1 MSCEI
6 NEKICD
12 KCEVNY
18 PISSYRKYNETS
30 IGKTCKK
37 CLNELD
43 KIRKKNL
50 AFLPQNHL
58 RKQSALVSSG
68 SHLHQQRHV
77 VTRFPVPLTVQ

>member
-50 AFLPQNHL
+50 RQKRSETIFV
-58 RKQSALVSSG
+58 KCEKVMFFGFS
-68 SHLHQQRHV
+68 
-77 VTRFPVPLTVQ
+77 